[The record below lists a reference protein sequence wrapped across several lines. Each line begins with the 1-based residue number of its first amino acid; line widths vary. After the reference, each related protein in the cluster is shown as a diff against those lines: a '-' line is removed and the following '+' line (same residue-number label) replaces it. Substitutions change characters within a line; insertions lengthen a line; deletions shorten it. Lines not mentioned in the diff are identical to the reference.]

1 MNRKGSIFTASVKR
15 NLRFVC
21 MCLYMGNR
29 PCSTVA
35 NIASVPA
42 ICIELACMHAQAKI
56 ALPEQLE
63 QYLNDLDAIEAHRRF
78 GSRAFV
84 NCFLPSCFGVQTVSL
99 SLSNIAISPCTAPT
113 LLRLARSGM
122 ICT

>member
-1 MNRKGSIFTASVKR
+1 MNRNGSSFTASVKR
-15 NLRFVC
+15 NLQFVC

-35 NIASVPA
+35 NIASLPA
-42 ICIELACMHAQAKI
+42 ICIEIACMHAQAKI

-63 QYLNDLDAIEAHRRF
+63 QYLNDL
-78 GSRAFV
+78 
-84 NCFLPSCFGVQTVSL
+84 LPSCFGVQTVLL
-99 SLSNIAISPCTAPT
+99 SLSNMAISPCTAPT
-113 LLRLARSGM
+113 WLRLAHSRM